1 MSGEE
6 VDGDRSDQTEL
17 GYERREA
24 PLARHYRTRQRH
36 RHPKPKTLRCLPS
49 PPSVSPP
56 SAPPC
61 ASRAA
66 PPSPRCVS
74 RGAPIEDSCHART
87 LPDVTH
93 RVVPGTRR
101 PRAVRARRTPRD
113 TANAPRHERGVA
125 FARAR
130 ACSPRAAVAA
140 RRSRSASRTNLGF
153 FSRGQEPVST
163 SKTGGLDRPRDRV
176 ESARGRRSPIRTPP
190 AHDAGRSRTVRS
202 RSGTRA
208 SDASEAPRTHR
219 PDRPDP
225 IANNASTDH
234 KPRSVSRKPRLFLFR
249 ALKTPGRAFFRDVRE
264 SETTRR

>member
-153 FSRGQEPVST
+153 FSRVSAGIDIEN
-163 SKTGGLDRPRDRV
+163 GGV
-176 ESARGRRSPIRTPP
+176 GSP
-190 AHDAGRSRTVRS
+190 ARSRRKRARTTFPDSDAAGS
-202 RSGTRA
+202 RRGTLSNSPVPLRDA
-208 SDASEAPRTHR
+208 RVSASEAPRTHR

>member
-153 FSRGQEPVST
+153 FSRGLGRYRHRKRGGWIARAIA
-163 SKTGGLDRPRDRV
+163 SKARADDVPRF
-176 ESARGRRSPIRTPP
+176 GRRRRTTPDALEQSGP
-190 AHDAGRSRTVRS
+190 A
-202 RSGTRA
+202 
-208 SDASEAPRTHR
+208 
-219 PDRPDP
+219 
-225 IANNASTDH
+225 
-234 KPRSVSRKPRLFLFR
+234 
-249 ALKTPGRAFFRDVRE
+249 PGRARLRE
-264 SETTRR
+264 RGAANA

>member
-208 SDASEAPRTHR
+208 SPRAR
-219 PDRPDP
+219 RRERIGP
-225 IANNASTDH
+225 IGRI
-234 KPRSVSRKPRLFLFR
+234 RSR
-249 ALKTPGRAFFRDVRE
+249 
-264 SETTRR
+264 TTRRPTTSHVRCRANRGFFFFAH